1 MATRQVCG
9 SWRRSL
15 RGAGGRSL
23 CGTGWRRLPRSW
35 GWHVPRAWRRP
46 ISRPGWRPLSRARRR
61 PLSGARRRPLSR
73 AGRWALSWAGRWAL
87 SWAGRWALRGPVPR
101 ALSEHPATKRGSL
114 TGTDRTRDGLGDT
127 SPPQVG
133 LLKSPVPALLPSL
146 GGGAAW
152 LACFYSMD
160 FGVDLCEH
168 LLDVADHRIVGLGH
182 DRRGGIR
189 VDREDVLGCP
199 APNHVLNRTAD
210 SARDVE
216 IRRDP
221 GPGLADLVTVRP
233 PAEAGHRPRAAN
245 RAAEQAG
252 ELLQRGEAFRT
263 ADTSAP
269 ADDDARL
276 RERDFS
282 GNGLDLRLKSHA
294 KVLFLQRRRKGIS
307 RDLGAAGQRLG
318 RQCVGRERQELDPAR
333 EVRFLEQAA
342 TPTLPRHGEWITRHD
357 LGAVGGHRQG

>member
-61 PLSGARRRPLSR
+61 P
-73 AGRWALSWAGRWAL
+73 LSWAGRWAL

-168 LLDVADHRIVGLGH
+168 LLD
-182 DRRGGIR
+182 
-189 VDREDVLGCP
+189 
-199 APNHVLNRTAD
+199 
-210 SARDVE
+210 
-216 IRRDP
+216 
-221 GPGLADLVTVRP
+221 
-233 PAEAGHRPRAAN
+233 
-245 RAAEQAG
+245 
-252 ELLQRGEAFRT
+252 
-263 ADTSAP
+263 
-269 ADDDARL
+269 
-276 RERDFS
+276 
-282 GNGLDLRLKSHA
+282 
-294 KVLFLQRRRKGIS
+294 
-307 RDLGAAGQRLG
+307 
-318 RQCVGRERQELDPAR
+318 
-333 EVRFLEQAA
+333 
-342 TPTLPRHGEWITRHD
+342 
-357 LGAVGGHRQG
+357 